1 VADASHELRTP
12 LTILHTRAQLL
23 RRRAD
28 ADPVLRDSLDH
39 LIADTRALTEIVND
53 LLLSAELQHRPAA
66 KVAVNLGDLARTVAG
81 SFAPTAEQAQV
92 HLAAVVSGDADT
104 TVAGVPAALR
114 RAVSALVDNALAHN
128 HPGGTVTI
136 TVARDGDRIELAVVD
151 DGTGLDPSQAT
162 ELTQRFARGSGAPG
176 HGRRFGLGLALVG
189 EVVHA
194 HGGTLALDGR
204 PGEGATATIT
214 LPAATA

>member
-1 VADASHELRTP
+1 
-12 LTILHTRAQLL
+12 
-23 RRRAD
+23 
-28 ADPVLRDSLDH
+28 
-39 LIADTRALTEIVND
+39 
-53 LLLSAELQHRPAA
+53 
-66 KVAVNLGDLARTVAG
+66 
-81 SFAPTAEQAQV
+81 
-92 HLAAVVSGDADT
+92 
-104 TVAGVPAALR
+104 
-114 RAVSALVDNALAHN
+114 LAHN

-214 LPAATA
+214 LPAATT